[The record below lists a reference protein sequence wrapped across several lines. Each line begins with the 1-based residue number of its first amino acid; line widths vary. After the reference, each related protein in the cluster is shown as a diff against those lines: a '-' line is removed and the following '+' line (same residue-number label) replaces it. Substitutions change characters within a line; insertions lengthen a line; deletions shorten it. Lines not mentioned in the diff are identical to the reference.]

1 MWRVMVRKKVSNN
14 NKIVPVTKMKSIGPD
29 LGKQLDYMK
38 RERIKV
44 KNGK

>member
-1 MWRVMVRKKVSNN
+1 MVRKKVSKN
-14 NKIVPVTKMKSIGPD
+14 NKFLSATKMKSIGPD